1 MEKCLHID
9 LNTWNAFRN
18 GDKQAYSV
26 IFRKYYVRLFEY
38 GCRFTKNHA
47 HVEDAIQEVLTTF
60 WMQRQKLLGVEA
72 MESYLFVS
80 FRNRLTRSLAAHQFK
95 SQLFTGD
102 EYAFDFEL
110 SIDQVMINAERLY
123 EQQIN
128 LRSALET
135 LTARQKEAI
144 YFKYY
149 ENLSYK
155 QIADILNISTKATY
169 KLVGRAITEL
179 RMVYQQKLATFF
191 LAIFFWLI

>member
-1 MEKCLHID
+1 MEKCPHID
-9 LNTWNAFRN
+9 LNTWNAFRG
-18 GDKQAYSV
+18 GDKLAYSI

-47 HVEDAIQEVLTTF
+47 LVEDAIQEVLTTF
-60 WMQRQKLLGVEA
+60 WMQRQKLLVVET

-80 FRNRLTRSLAAHQFK
+80 FRNRLTKSLAAHQYK

-169 KLVGRAITEL
+169 KLVARAISEL

-191 LAIFFWLI
+191 LSIFLWLI